1 MKYCLI
7 ITTYMK
13 LMVMD
18 FAVSS
23 AMEHHPTANHKPGN
37 MEEQTHV
44 HQLHFLPIRVLD
56 LQYIASQIIWK
67 IHMRAKK
74 VGVLSGE

>member
-1 MKYCLI
+1 MKCCLI

-44 HQLHFLPIRVLD
+44 HQLHFLPICVLD
-56 LQYIASQIIWK
+56 LFSIVTTHLIYSQSNNLEK
-67 IHMRAKK
+67 THE
-74 VGVLSGE
+74 G

>member
-1 MKYCLI
+1 
-7 ITTYMK
+7 MK

-37 MEEQTHV
+37 MEGQTHV
-44 HQLHFLPIRVLD
+44 HQLHFLPICVLD
-56 LQYIASQIIWK
+56 LFSIVTTHLIYSQSNNLEK
-67 IHMRAKK
+67 TDE
-74 VGVLSGE
+74 G

>member
-1 MKYCLI
+1 MKCCLI